1 MVFRKFNTGLIAR
14 IVILLTTV
22 FLSGLTI
29 AMIREKELFFI
40 PILLFVI
47 LAFQVVEFIIYTNR
61 INRNLATIL
70 ESLKSTEH
78 TTKFDTRAGMPM
90 NKLYGTFN
98 EVTAYIRNLK
108 FEKEA
113 QYEYLKTVVSHMN
126 IGIICLKESDQIQII
141 NQAALDIL
149 GTGKPG
155 TWADLSASVPE
166 FTTQSEKIQGKG
178 NSLIEFTVD
187 GMVLRL
193 SLKVSTLVIFK
204 EELRIITFQDIR
216 TEIEQTEVEAWQKLI
231 RILRHEIM
239 NSVTPISSM
248 TETVLMLVEDHLGAP
263 KKTGVL
269 SDEDIIDI
277 RDSIKTIHDRSEGLH
292 EFVERYRE
300 VTRIPHPK
308 AEPVSVQMLSERT
321 IKLLGATLSE
331 GDIHTRV
338 SHKNPDLEIIAD
350 PNLIEQVL
358 INLLKNSIEALRQTE
373 NKTIEINSE
382 GDSNSQSI
390 SITDN
395 GCGIA
400 AAELDEIFVPF
411 YSTKEEGSGIG
422 LSLSKQ
428 IMHLHGGDIVVNS
441 KPGVTTTFK
450 LIFHNKE
457 P

>member
-1 MVFRKFNTGLIAR
+1 MIFRKYNTGLIAR

-29 AMIREKELFFI
+29 AMIREKELLFI
-40 PILLFVI
+40 PLLLFVI

-78 TTKFDTRAGMPM
+78 TTKFDTRAGMPL

-113 QYEYLKTVVSHMN
+113 QYEYLQTVISHMN

-141 NQAALDIL
+141 NQSALDTL
-149 GTGKPG
+149 GISKPG

-166 FTTQSEKIQGKG
+166 FTTQSDRIKGKG

-187 GMVLRL
+187 GMVKRL
-193 SLKVSTLVIFK
+193 SVKVSTLVIFK

-248 TETVLMLVEDHLGAP
+248 TETVLMVVEDHLGAP
-263 KKTGVL
+263 KKTGEL

-277 RDSIKTIHDRSEGLH
+277 RESIKTIHDRSEGLH

-308 AEPVSVQMLSERT
+308 AESVSVQKLTERT
-321 IKLLGATLSE
+321 IKLLETTISE
-331 GDIHTRV
+331 WGIHTSV
-338 SHKNPDLEIIAD
+338 LHQNPDLEIIAD

-358 INLLKNSIEALRQTE
+358 INLLNNSIEALRNTE
-373 NKTIEINSE
+373 NKTIEIISE

-390 SITDN
+390 AITDN

-400 AAELDEIFVPF
+400 AADLDEIFFPF
-411 YSTKEEGSGIG
+411 YSTKTQ
-422 LSLSKQ
+422 KQ
-428 IMHLHGGDIVVNS
+428 ASINIDA
-441 KPGVTTTFK
+441 
-450 LIFHNKE
+450 
-457 P
+457 